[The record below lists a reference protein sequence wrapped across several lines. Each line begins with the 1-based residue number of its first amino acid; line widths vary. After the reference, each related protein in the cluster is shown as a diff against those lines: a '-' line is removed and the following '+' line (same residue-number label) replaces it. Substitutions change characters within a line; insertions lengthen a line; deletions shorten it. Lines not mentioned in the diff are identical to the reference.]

1 MKANSNEKIIL
12 AFGWNNWHVHI
23 WGSGG
28 GKWQTSGGSE
38 MVPRRLSNL
47 WGSLSQVVSVPRQRR
62 GPDYKVFIY
71 NKFLQCRFR
80 LEMERG
86 KWNTLTM
93 YKRPVD
99 KCTHFSRASNIN
111 FFEAKGPKWGKTQTS
126 VKSEEWE
133 RIHIYEWLFKTRLGQ
148 NGWIVFG
155 HSNYYVNQIY
165 GPSNL
170 IFHCQW

>member
-133 RIHIYEWLFKTRLGQ
+133 RRESLSRLGQ
-148 NGWIVFG
+148 TLKTTKFMFY
-155 HSNYYVNQIY
+155 HNYWKINFYYFFPI
-165 GPSNL
+165 S
-170 IFHCQW
+170 